1 METFKIFCMAL
12 FFGIL
17 IYLLEYFVGT
27 SFIKNFFQNNLIS
40 ILTTLLAIN
49 VAVLSIILTRMAIR
63 DPSMSNFANSKAEIW
78 KSINEQVILIAVA
91 LILSIFSSKES
102 YATYPELIEHTIS
115 VLFITVFAYAIYIL
129 RDTAKALIDI
139 H

>member
-102 YATYPELIEHTIS
+102 YAIYPELIEHTIS

>member
-27 SFIKNFFQNNLIS
+27 GFIKNFFQNNLIS

-49 VAVLSIILTRMAIR
+49 VAVLSIILTRMSIR

-102 YATYPELIEHTIS
+102 YATYTELIEHTIS